1 MRRAPHSL
9 SVNGVD
15 KTFSYVL
22 SSIPCCS
29 FCSVNLRHIKNQHC
43 GIWWLVVLKARC
55 CEVGCNFCNFSE
67 GGDSCVAHF
76 ILLQTLMLTDCGKK
90 MVVSEANGGIC
101 ILVGKYH
108 TRLGE
113 NWFFK
118 GSINYFNYDNI
129 LWFSKAQPYVTKHY
143 GYFMEL
149 IRIIK
154 SRRTLGTRRWGRVDF
169 HYSDSKMLRWTVWG
183 KTLALGLRRIL
194 CRVHL
199 LSNNLYSWPS
209 GVFSYE
215 AEIVEH
221 RSKWSYSSH
230 PLVLLSVTVTAQ
242 SAP

>member
-1 MRRAPHSL
+1 
-9 SVNGVD
+9 
-15 KTFSYVL
+15 
-22 SSIPCCS
+22 
-29 FCSVNLRHIKNQHC
+29 
-43 GIWWLVVLKARC
+43 
-55 CEVGCNFCNFSE
+55 
-67 GGDSCVAHF
+67 
-76 ILLQTLMLTDCGKK
+76 
-90 MVVSEANGGIC
+90 MVVSEANGGVC

-154 SRRTLGTRRWGRVDF
+154 SRKTLGTRRWGRVDF

-183 KTLALGLRRIL
+183 KTLVLGLRRIL

-199 LSNNLYSWPS
+199 LSNNFISDLQVSSAMKQRLWNTGAS
-209 GVFSYE
+209 GL
-215 AEIVEH
+215 IL
-221 RSKWSYSSH
+221 
-230 PLVLLSVTVTAQ
+230 PTLLSCCLSQWQHKVLHKNIEWTHSTQRNEWVSSKRFDWQLRWDFPGNESCCTLTLPPLFCTQ
-242 SAP
+242 SP